1 MRYKET
7 RYGPMIFPET
17 DLYIGRAF
25 DHYGEAHQLQVSFLE
40 KLLMPGDVVID
51 VGANIGAITIPLAK
65 KVGSEG
71 YVLALE
77 AQSVLFYTLCGNLA
91 LNNLNHVQAFNRAAT
106 DKTGSL
112 YYFPHFDFS
121 QEANFGGMKL
131 AGLLNSK
138 DEQGRMYDNPVTG
151 IAVDD
156 LSISNPKLIKIDV
169 EGMEETVLN
178 GLRKTMKRAKPLLYV
193 EFMRNRKAI
202 LEFVDSMDYDWA
214 LHETPLFNQDNF
226 NHKPED
232 ILRHP
237 ETGVELV
244 SGDLICWHRSRPL
257 KLDDPYVVDLANSEH
272 PRHVEIRELMNGPA
286 ADFSVH

>member
-17 DLYIGRAF
+17 DLYIGRAL

-51 VGANIGAITIPLAK
+51 VGANLGVVTIPLAK

-77 AQSVLFYTLCGNLA
+77 AHAMLFYTLCGNIA
-91 LNNLNHVQAFNRAAT
+91 LNGLTHVQAFNRAAT
-106 DKTGSL
+106 DKTGTL

-121 QEANFGGMKL
+121 QAGNFGGLKL

-138 DEQGRMYDNPVTG
+138 DDHGKIYDNPVTG

-156 LSISNPKLIKIDV
+156 LSISNPKLVKIDV
-169 EGMEETVLN
+169 EGMEEIVLN
-178 GLRKTMKRAKPLLYV
+178 GLKRTLKRAKPLLYV
-193 EFMRNRKAI
+193 EFTRNRKAI
-202 LEFVDSMDYDWA
+202 LDFLNDAEYDWA
-214 LHETPLFNQDNF
+214 LHETPLFNPNNF
-226 NHKPED
+226 NYKLDD
-232 ILRHP
+232 ILKHP
-237 ETGVELV
+237 ESGVELV
-244 SGDLICWHRSRPL
+244 SGDLICWHRSKPL
-257 KLDDPYVVDLANSEH
+257 ELDDPYIVDLSKSEH
-272 PRHVEIRELMNGPA
+272 PRHVEIREMMNGQTT
-286 ADFSVH
+286 DFTVH